1 MGRRER
7 NESSMW
13 LALANNILEVRTK
26 LINGM
31 TETFVFYSEETEARR
46 AKEKAIRIK
55 FTHDSNSISHGFLFV
70 MIFLWRNNWTM
81 YYWNLFGKIGK

>member
-31 TETFVFYSEETEARR
+31 TETFVFHSEETKARR
-46 AKEKAIRIK
+46 AKEKAIRIRIYAWLK
-55 FTHDSNSISHGFLFV
+55 FYFTWFSICLFV
-70 MIFLWRNNWTM
+70 MIFLWRNSWTI
-81 YYWNLFGKIGK
+81 YYWNLS

>member
-46 AKEKAIRIK
+46 AKEKAIRIRIYTWLK
-55 FTHDSNSISHGFLFV
+55 FYFTWSSICLFV
-70 MIFLWRNNWTM
+70 MIFLWRNNWTI
-81 YYWNLFGKIGK
+81 YYWNLS

>member
-46 AKEKAIRIK
+46 AKEKAIRIRIYAWLK
-55 FTHDSNSISHGFLFV
+55 FYFTWFSICYDFPV
-70 MIFLWRNNWTM
+70 TQ
-81 YYWNLFGKIGK
+81 